1 MKTGRRERERRWRAA
16 RPEADQESRAKT
28 ALPSSV
34 NSSPS
39 AEPGAK
45 SSRRPRRQKPA
56 GKEVPLPDDWK
67 PDFDWAVKLG
77 IGLEEA
83 SRESEKF
90 RNYAQMKG
98 RVMVN
103 WDAAWRQW
111 CLRAIEFRT
120 KSRLS
125 NSPSSSL
132 PSVLPNGKRMDLRI
146 FWTWSIESFSR
157 LG

>member
-1 MKTGRRERERRWRAA
+1 M
-16 RPEADQESRAKT
+16 
-28 ALPSSV
+28 
-34 NSSPS
+34 
-39 AEPGAK
+39 
-45 SSRRPRRQKPA
+45 
-56 GKEVPLPDDWK
+56 PLPDDWK

-120 KSRLS
+120 K
-125 NSPSSSL
+125 
-132 PSVLPNGKRMDLRI
+132 NGKDRNI
-146 FWTWSIESFSR
+146 GKPTVAQKAIELAKQLAAERAAERQTNGPSDILDVEYR
-157 LG
+157 VI